1 MVYLYRIKKWIPF
14 HWSRLSSGPPDC
26 DFTVPTTN
34 PVCQYWLQTQLRA
47 SPSTADGS
55 CQTLVSRL
63 GQDKGGRIPVGFSWH
78 FWHYR
83 WLFTPLFAMT
93 LCDIS
98 DGCNMQL
105 QSCHHTT
112 NFLLWNIMIITGFR
126 SAFIM
131 ISMWT
136 SGLVSP
142 PVICNIAALI
152 PAFCANFLCECAS
165 RQGKMTLFKLRF
177 FFSFCLD
184 HCSFCMHPCLYN
196 HICEHILL
204 FTDHFQPCS
213 FLVNANQT
221 LPAAHSSQYELP
233 TGGPAGCY
241 CCKEVT
247 CK

>member
-1 MVYLYRIKKWIPF
+1 MAVYAIVCNDSLWYQRRLQHAAPI
-14 HWSRLSSGPPDC
+14 LSS
-26 DFTVPTTN
+26 
-34 PVCQYWLQTQLRA
+34 
-47 SPSTADGS
+47 
-55 CQTLVSRL
+55 
-63 GQDKGGRIPVGFSWH
+63 
-78 FWHYR
+78 
-83 WLFTPLFAMT
+83 
-93 LCDIS
+93 
-98 DGCNMQL
+98 
-105 QSCHHTT
+105 HHQ
-112 NFLLWNIMIITGFR
+112 FLLWNIMIITGFR

-142 PVICNIAALI
+142 PVICNIATLI
-152 PAFCANFLCECAS
+152 PAFCANFLCVCAG
-165 RQGKMTLFKLRF
+165 RQGKMTLFKLQF

>member
-1 MVYLYRIKKWIPF
+1 MAVYAIVCNDSLWYQRRLQHAAPI
-14 HWSRLSSGPPDC
+14 LSS
-26 DFTVPTTN
+26 
-34 PVCQYWLQTQLRA
+34 
-47 SPSTADGS
+47 
-55 CQTLVSRL
+55 
-63 GQDKGGRIPVGFSWH
+63 
-78 FWHYR
+78 
-83 WLFTPLFAMT
+83 
-93 LCDIS
+93 
-98 DGCNMQL
+98 
-105 QSCHHTT
+105 HHQ
-112 NFLLWNIMIITGFR
+112 FLLWNIMIITGFR

-152 PAFCANFLCECAS
+152 PAFCANFLCVCAG
-165 RQGKMTLFKLRF
+165 RQGKMTLFKLQF

-221 LPAAHSSQYELP
+221 LLLLILHSMSCPLVDQQDATVVKKLLVNREGISEL
-233 TGGPAGCY
+233 A
-241 CCKEVT
+241 ELH
-247 CK
+247 